1 MAVDALPSARRLSA
15 RTFWCGVILITGA
28 SGRIARRRAELLGRS
43 GHRLRLMTRS
53 PQRAPKLAEAETVRG
68 DFAEPATL
76 EEAFAGVTTALVV
89 SGSGQPG
96 ERARLHSHAFQ
107 SAAQARVRTRRASI
121 LARCT
126 SMVRRPCKA
135 ITSIM
140 SRSRNLVAQVAR
152 WRGAAAV
159 ILDAILDFCRR
170 NSEMRGLFIGKVV
183 LPAPRS
189 LRLVVRRFAD
199 LWTGQA

>member
-1 MAVDALPSARRLSA
+1 
-15 RTFWCGVILITGA
+15 VILITGA
-28 SGRIARRRAELLGRS
+28 SGRIARRTAELLGRS

-107 SAAQARVRTRRASI
+107 SAAQARVRTRRVSVAPGSLDI
-121 LARCT
+121 GALHFDGAQTVQGHHVNHEQIAQPGGPSSALAR
-126 SMVRRPCKA
+126 SRR
-135 ITSIM
+135 
-140 SRSRNLVAQVAR
+140 RDLGRNTRL
-152 WRGAAAV
+152 
-159 ILDAILDFCRR
+159 
-170 NSEMRGLFIGKVV
+170 
-183 LPAPRS
+183 LPAK
-189 LRLVVRRFAD
+189 L
-199 LWTGQA
+199 